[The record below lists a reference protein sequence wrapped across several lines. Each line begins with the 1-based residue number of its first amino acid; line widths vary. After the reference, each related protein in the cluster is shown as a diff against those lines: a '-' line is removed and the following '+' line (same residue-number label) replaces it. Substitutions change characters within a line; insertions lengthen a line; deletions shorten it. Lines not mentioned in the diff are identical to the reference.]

1 MFTLK
6 NLQLSKYRA
15 LEVLI
20 LSLLFASLL
29 TILPLSVL
37 ADRPNILWI
46 DIDDQSPWYNVYG
59 DKTVSTP
66 NLDALAAEGVAFRR
80 AYVANPICGP
90 SRSAMITGVYPI
102 RAGTHD
108 MRSGRVPQHQ
118 IYLPDE
124 ITTVPEI
131 MRKAG
136 YETYNA
142 HKDDYNFAY
151 DRRDLY
157 SLGNPLHPY
166 SPGSRDDEAGK
177 VDGKQLSKQKLIEM
191 GFTAEKAAEMLAHAS
206 SDKGKGK
213 GTVNYKGLRGSGSWR
228 DVKKGPFFGQMSIPG
243 GKGVATIDERLRSL
257 GLEPVDPTKIRVPAQ
272 YPDIPQVR
280 QHVAN
285 HYNSILRTD
294 HRVGELIEQFKDEG
308 LWGNTVF
315 ILYSDHGSDLPRSKG
330 YVYKEGL
337 HVPFIIAAPG
347 MDLIE
352 PGTRDDLVNLMDIAA
367 TTLGLAGVEV
377 PEFMDAKDVFAEDFH
392 REYIY
397 SSSDRWGNV
406 IDRTRSV
413 MGERFHYIRNFML
426 DRPLFNWGAY
436 EMTAHMRDP
445 DGKTT
450 SFMAMRLMADAGEL
464 EGAQMAPYGKRVAEE
479 LYDLKNDPDEVNNL
493 AADPGYREQLTRMR
507 KALLYW
513 IADTDD
519 KGQYPRSVA
528 AMKEITDRFPAGWLK
543 GPEFLK

>member
-1 MFTLK
+1 MFCLRLSH
-6 NLQLSKYRA
+6 NLELLIPSLFLA
-15 LEVLI
+15 L
-20 LSLLFASLL
+20 LLA
-29 TILPLSVL
+29 TLPLSAL
-37 ADRPNILWI
+37 SEQPNILWI

-59 DKTVSTP
+59 NNTVSTP
-66 NLDALAAEGVAFRR
+66 NLDALASEGVVFERVYA
-80 AYVANPICGP
+80 ANPICGP

-108 MRSGRVPQHQ
+108 MRSGRVPEYQ
-118 IYLPDE
+118 IHLPDE

-131 MRKAG
+131 MREAG

-142 HKDDYNFAY
+142 HKDDYNFTY

-157 SLGNPLHPY
+157 SFGNPPHPY
-166 SPGSRDDEAGK
+166 SPGSRDDDAGK
-177 VDGKQLSKQKLIEM
+177 VDASQVSKKQLMEN
-191 GFTAEKAAEMLAHAS
+191 GFTAVKAAEILAQV
-206 SDKGKGK
+206 DKGKSK
-213 GTVNYKGLRGSGSWR
+213 VNYKGLRGDGSWR
-228 DVKKGPFFGQMSIPG
+228 DVKQGPFFGQMSIPG
-243 GKGVATIDERLRSL
+243 GKSVSAIEKELRAID
-257 GLEPVDPTKIRVPAQ
+257 LEPVDPAGIRVPAQ

-280 QHVAN
+280 QHVAD

-294 HRVGELIEQFKDEG
+294 HRIGELIQQFKDEG

-337 HVPFIIAAPG
+337 HVPFIIAAPD
-347 MDLIE
+347 MDIIE
-352 PGTRDDLVNLMDIAA
+352 PATRKDLVNLMDIAA
-367 TTLGLAGVEV
+367 TTLGLAGIEI
-377 PEFMDAKDVFAEDFH
+377 PDFMDAKDVFAEDFH

-413 MGERFHYIRNFML
+413 ISERFHYIRNFKL
-426 DRPLFNWGAY
+426 DRPLFNWGSY
-436 EMTAHMRDP
+436 EMVSNMRDP

-450 SFMAMRLMADAGEL
+450 SFMAMRRMAEAGEL
-464 EGAQMAPYGKRVAEE
+464 KGAQMAPYSKRVAEE

-493 AADPGYREQLTRMR
+493 AADPAYKKQLTKMR

-519 KGQYPRSVA
+519 KGQYPRSAA
-528 AMKEITDRFPAGWLK
+528 AMQEITDRFPAEWLK
-543 GPEFLK
+543 SHEFFQ

>member
-1 MFTLK
+1 M
-6 NLQLSKYRA
+6 SP
-15 LEVLI
+15 
-20 LSLLFASLL
+20 SLLSMRTTLVMLL
-29 TILPLSVL
+29 LAILPLPAFSE
-37 ADRPNILWI
+37 RPNILWI

-66 NLDALAAEGVAFRR
+66 NLDALANEGVVFER
-80 AYVANPICGP
+80 AYAASPVCAP

-108 MRSGRVPQHQ
+108 MRAGRVPDYQ
-118 IYLPDE
+118 IHLPKE

-151 DRRDLY
+151 DRRNLY
-157 SLGNPLHPY
+157 SFGNPMHPY
-166 SPGSRDDEAGK
+166 SPGSRDDEARKSDSKKGGYK
-177 VDGKQLSKQKLIEM
+177 AVSKRQLMEM
-191 GFTAEKAAEMLAHAS
+191 GFTAEKADKMLAELNK
-206 SDKGKGK
+206 DKGTGK
-213 GTVNYKGLRGSGSWR
+213 VNYKGLRGNGSWR
-228 DVKKGPFFGQMSIPG
+228 DVKEGPFFGQLSIPG
-243 GKGVATIDERLRSL
+243 GKSVEKINEQLHSY
-257 GLEPVDPTKIRVPAQ
+257 GLQPVDPADVRVPAQ

-285 HYNSILRTD
+285 HYNSVQRTD
-294 HRVGELIEQFKDEG
+294 HKVGELVQQFKDEG

-337 HVPFIIAAPG
+337 HIPFIIAAPG
-347 MDLIE
+347 MDII
-352 PGTRDDLVNLMDIAA
+352 GSGGRSDLVNLMDIAA
-367 TTLGLAGVEV
+367 TTLGLAGIEI
-377 PEFMDAKDVFAEDFH
+377 PEFMDAKDIFAKDYH
-392 REYIY
+392 RDYIY

-406 IDRTRSV
+406 IDRARSV
-413 MGERFHYIRNFML
+413 TGEQFHYIRNFKL

-436 EMTAHMRDP
+436 EMVAKMRDP
-445 DGKTT
+445 DGTTT
-450 SFMAMRLMADAGEL
+450 SLMAMRRMADEGKL
-464 EGAQMAPYGKRVAEE
+464 QGAQMAPYSERVAEE

-493 AADPGYREQLTRMR
+493 AADPAYQKQLIKMR

-519 KGQYPRSVA
+519 KGQYPRSSG
-528 AMKEITDRFPAGWLK
+528 AMREITDRFPPDWLK
-543 GPEFLK
+543 SSEFRK

>member
-1 MFTLK
+1 MFCLRLSH
-6 NLQLSKYRA
+6 NLELLIPSLFLA
-15 LEVLI
+15 L
-20 LSLLFASLL
+20 LLA
-29 TILPLSVL
+29 TLPLSAL
-37 ADRPNILWI
+37 SEQPNILWI

-59 DKTVSTP
+59 NNTVSTP
-66 NLDALAAEGVAFRR
+66 NLDALASEGVVFERVYA
-80 AYVANPICGP
+80 ANPICGP

-108 MRSGRVPQHQ
+108 MRSGRVPEYQ
-118 IYLPDE
+118 IHLPDE

-131 MRKAG
+131 MREAG

-142 HKDDYNFAY
+142 HKDDYNFTY

-157 SLGNPLHPY
+157 SFGNPPHPY
-166 SPGSRDDEAGK
+166 SPGSRDDDAGK
-177 VDGKQLSKQKLIEM
+177 VDASQVSKKQLMEN
-191 GFTAEKAAEMLAHAS
+191 GFTAVKAAEILAQV
-206 SDKGKGK
+206 DKGKSK
-213 GTVNYKGLRGSGSWR
+213 VNYKGLRGGGSWR
-228 DVKKGPFFGQMSIPG
+228 DVKQGPFFGQMSIPG
-243 GKGVATIDERLRSL
+243 GKSVSAIEKELRAID
-257 GLEPVDPTKIRVPAQ
+257 LEPVDPAGIRVPAQ

-280 QHVAN
+280 QHVAD

-294 HRVGELIEQFKDEG
+294 HRIGELIQQFKDEG

-337 HVPFIIAAPG
+337 HVPFIIAAPD
-347 MDLIE
+347 MDIIE
-352 PGTRDDLVNLMDIAA
+352 PATRKDLVNLMDIAA
-367 TTLGLAGVEV
+367 TTLGLAGIEI
-377 PEFMDAKDVFAEDFH
+377 PDFMDAKDVFAEDFH

-413 MGERFHYIRNFML
+413 ISERFHYIRNFKL
-426 DRPLFNWGAY
+426 DRPLFNWGSY
-436 EMTAHMRDP
+436 EMVSNMRDP

-450 SFMAMRLMADAGEL
+450 SFMAMRRMAEAGEL
-464 EGAQMAPYGKRVAEE
+464 KGAQMAPYSKRVAEE

-493 AADPGYREQLTRMR
+493 AADPAYKKQLTKMR

-519 KGQYPRSVA
+519 KGQYPRSAA
-528 AMKEITDRFPAGWLK
+528 AMQEITDRFPAEWLK
-543 GPEFLK
+543 SHEFFQ

>member
-1 MFTLK
+1 M
-6 NLQLSKYRA
+6 R
-15 LEVLI
+15 
-20 LSLLFASLL
+20 SLLLALL
-29 TILPLSVL
+29 LATLPLS
-37 ADRPNILWI
+37 AFSDRPNILWI

-66 NLDALAAEGVAFRR
+66 NLDALASEGVVFENV
-80 AYVANPICGP
+80 YVANPICGP

-108 MRSGRVPQHQ
+108 MRSGRVPEYQ
-118 IYLPDE
+118 IHLPDE
-124 ITTVPEI
+124 VTTVPEI

-157 SLGNPLHPY
+157 SFGNPPHPY

-177 VDGKQLSKQKLIEM
+177 GGGKKGGGKEVSKKQLMEM
-191 GFTAEKAAEMLAHAS
+191 GFTAEKAAEMLAQLGKDKS
-206 SDKGKGK
+206 KGKD
-213 GTVNYKGLRGSGSWR
+213 TVNYKGLRGTGSWR

-243 GKGVATIDERLRSL
+243 GKSVDTINEQLRSF
-257 GLEPVDPTKIRVPAQ
+257 GLEPVDPVNVRVPAQ

-280 QHVAN
+280 QHVAD
-285 HYNSILRTD
+285 HYNSIQRTD
-294 HRVGELIEQFKDEG
+294 HKVGELIKQLKDEG

-347 MDLIE
+347 MDIIE
-352 PGTRDDLVNLMDIAA
+352 PGRRSDLVNLMDIAA
-367 TTLGLAGVEV
+367 TTLGLAGIEV

-392 REYIY
+392 REYIF

-413 MGERFHYIRNFML
+413 MGERFHYIRNFLL
-426 DRPLFNWGAY
+426 DRPLFNWGSY
-436 EMTAHMRDP
+436 ELVSQMQDP

-450 SFMAMRLMADAGEL
+450 SFMAMRRMADAGEL
-464 EGAQMAPYGKRVAEE
+464 KGAQMAPYGKRVAEE

-493 AADPGYREQLTRMR
+493 AADPAYKEQLTRMR

-519 KGQYPRSVA
+519 KGQYPRSA
-528 AMKEITDRFPAGWLK
+528 GAMQEITDRFPPEWLK
-543 GPEFLK
+543 SPEFLE

>member
-1 MFTLK
+1 M
-6 NLQLSKYRA
+6 LSS
-15 LEVLI
+15 
-20 LSLLFASLL
+20 SLLSVRIPLL
-29 TILPLSVL
+29 VLLLAALPLS
-37 ADRPNILWI
+37 AFSERPNILWI

-66 NLDALAAEGVAFRR
+66 NLDALANEGVVFESV
-80 AYVANPICGP
+80 YVANPICGP

-102 RAGTHD
+102 RVGTHD
-108 MRSGRVPQHQ
+108 MRAGRVPEYQ
-118 IYLPDE
+118 IHLPEE

-131 MRKAG
+131 IRKSG

-157 SLGNPLHPY
+157 SFGNPPHPY
-166 SPGSRDDEAGK
+166 SPGSRDEEAGK
-177 VDGKQLSKQKLIEM
+177 SDGKKGGGKEVSKKQLLEM
-191 GFTAEKAAEMLAHAS
+191 GFTAEKAADMLAKLDK
-206 SDKGKGK
+206 DKGKS
-213 GTVNYKGLRGSGSWR
+213 TVNYKGLRGTGSWR
-228 DVKKGPFFGQMSIPG
+228 DVKEGPFFGQMSIPG
-243 GKGVATIDERLRSL
+243 GKSVDTINEQLRSF
-257 GLEPVDPTKIRVPAQ
+257 GLEPVDPADVRVPAQ

-280 QHVAN
+280 QHVAD
-285 HYNSILRTD
+285 HYNSVQRTD
-294 HRVGELIEQFKDEG
+294 HNIGKLVQQFKDEG

-347 MDLIE
+347 MDIIE
-352 PGTRDDLVNLMDIAA
+352 PGRRSDLVNLMDIAA
-367 TTLGLAGVEV
+367 TTLGLAGIAT
-377 PEFMDAKDVFAEDFH
+377 PEFMDAKDIFAKDYH

-413 MGERFHYIRNFML
+413 MGERFHYIRNFKL
-426 DRPLFNWGAY
+426 DRPLFNWGSY
-436 EMTAHMRDP
+436 EMVSKMRDP
-445 DGKTT
+445 EGTTT
-450 SFMAMRLMADAGEL
+450 SFMAMRRMAEAGEL
-464 EGAQMAPYGKRVAEE
+464 KGPQMSPYGERVAEE
-479 LYDLKNDPDEVNNL
+479 LYDLKDDPDEVNNL
-493 AADPGYREQLTRMR
+493 AADPAYNKQLTKMR

-519 KGQYPRSVA
+519 KGQYPRSTG
-528 AMKEITDRFPAGWLK
+528 AMQEITDRFPSDWFNSF
-543 GPEFLK
+543 EFRK

>member
-1 MFTLK
+1 MFCLRLSH
-6 NLQLSKYRA
+6 NLELLIPSLFLA
-15 LEVLI
+15 L
-20 LSLLFASLL
+20 LLA
-29 TILPLSVL
+29 TLPLSAL
-37 ADRPNILWI
+37 SEQPNILWI

-59 DKTVSTP
+59 NNTVSTP
-66 NLDALAAEGVAFRR
+66 NLDALASEGVVFERVYA
-80 AYVANPICGP
+80 ANPICGP

-108 MRSGRVPQHQ
+108 MRSGRVPEYQ
-118 IYLPDE
+118 IHLPDE

-131 MRKAG
+131 MREAG

-142 HKDDYNFAY
+142 HKDDYNFTY

-157 SLGNPLHPY
+157 SFGNPPHPY
-166 SPGSRDDEAGK
+166 SPGSRDDDAGK
-177 VDGKQLSKQKLIEM
+177 VDASQVSKKQLMEN
-191 GFTAEKAAEMLAHAS
+191 GFTAVKAAEILAQV
-206 SDKGKGK
+206 DKGKSK
-213 GTVNYKGLRGSGSWR
+213 VNYKGLRGGGSWR
-228 DVKKGPFFGQMSIPG
+228 DVKQGPFFGQMSIPG
-243 GKGVATIDERLRSL
+243 GKSVSAIEKELRAID
-257 GLEPVDPTKIRVPAQ
+257 LEPVDPAGIRVPAQ

-280 QHVAN
+280 QHVAD

-294 HRVGELIEQFKDEG
+294 HRIGELIQQFKDEG

-337 HVPFIIAAPG
+337 HVPFIIAAPD
-347 MDLIE
+347 MDIIE
-352 PGTRDDLVNLMDIAA
+352 PATRKDLVNLMDIAA
-367 TTLGLAGVEV
+367 TTLGLAGIEI
-377 PEFMDAKDVFAEDFH
+377 PDFMDAKDVFAEDFH

-413 MGERFHYIRNFML
+413 ISERFHYIRNFKL
-426 DRPLFNWGAY
+426 DRPLFNWGSY
-436 EMTAHMRDP
+436 EMVSNMRDP

-450 SFMAMRLMADAGEL
+450 SFMAMRRMAEAGEL
-464 EGAQMAPYGKRVAEE
+464 KGAQMAPYSKRVAEE

-493 AADPGYREQLTRMR
+493 AADPAYKKQLTKMR

-519 KGQYPRSVA
+519 KGQYPRSAA
-528 AMKEITDRFPAGWLK
+528 AMQEITDRFPAEWLK
-543 GPEFLK
+543 SHEFLQ

>member
-1 MFTLK
+1 M
-6 NLQLSKYRA
+6 SP
-15 LEVLI
+15 
-20 LSLLFASLL
+20 SLLSMRTTLVMLL
-29 TILPLSVL
+29 LAILPLPAFSE
-37 ADRPNILWI
+37 RPNILWI

-66 NLDALAAEGVAFRR
+66 NLDALANEGVVFER
-80 AYVANPICGP
+80 AYAASPVCAP

-108 MRSGRVPQHQ
+108 MRAGRVPDYQ
-118 IYLPDE
+118 IHLPKE

-151 DRRDLY
+151 DRRNLY
-157 SLGNPLHPY
+157 SFGNPMHPY
-166 SPGSRDDEAGK
+166 SPGSRDDEARKSDSKKGGYK
-177 VDGKQLSKQKLIEM
+177 AVSKKQLMEM
-191 GFTAEKAAEMLAHAS
+191 GFTAEKADKMLAELNK
-206 SDKGKGK
+206 DKGTGK
-213 GTVNYKGLRGSGSWR
+213 VNYKGLRGNGSWR
-228 DVKKGPFFGQMSIPG
+228 DVKEGPFFGQLSSPG
-243 GKGVATIDERLRSL
+243 GKSVEKIHEQLRSY
-257 GLEPVDPTKIRVPAQ
+257 GLQPVDPADVRVPAQ

-285 HYNSILRTD
+285 HYNSVQRTD
-294 HRVGELIEQFKDEG
+294 HKVGELVQQFKDEG

-337 HVPFIIAAPG
+337 HIPFIIAAPG
-347 MDLIE
+347 MDII
-352 PGTRDDLVNLMDIAA
+352 GSGGRSDLVNLMDIAA
-367 TTLGLAGVEV
+367 TTLGLAGIEI
-377 PEFMDAKDVFAEDFH
+377 PEFMDAKDIFAKDYH
-392 REYIY
+392 RDYIY

-406 IDRTRSV
+406 IDRARSV
-413 MGERFHYIRNFML
+413 TGEQFHYIRNFKL

-436 EMTAHMRDP
+436 EMVAKMRDP
-445 DGKTT
+445 DGTTT
-450 SFMAMRLMADAGEL
+450 SLMAMRRMADEGKL
-464 EGAQMAPYGKRVAEE
+464 QGAQMAPYSERVAEE

-493 AADPGYREQLTRMR
+493 AADPAYQKQLIKMR

-519 KGQYPRSVA
+519 KGQYPRSSG
-528 AMKEITDRFPAGWLK
+528 AMREITDRFPPDWLK
-543 GPEFLK
+543 SSEFRK

>member
-1 MFTLK
+1 M
-6 NLQLSKYRA
+6 SP
-15 LEVLI
+15 
-20 LSLLFASLL
+20 SLLSMRTTLVMLL
-29 TILPLSVL
+29 LAILPLPAFSE
-37 ADRPNILWI
+37 RPNILWI

-66 NLDALAAEGVAFRR
+66 NLDALANEGVVFER
-80 AYVANPICGP
+80 AYAASPVCAP

-102 RAGTHD
+102 RVGTHD
-108 MRSGRVPQHQ
+108 MRAGRVPDYQ
-118 IYLPDE
+118 IHLPKE

-151 DRRDLY
+151 DRRNLY
-157 SLGNPLHPY
+157 SFGNPMHPY
-166 SPGSRDDEAGK
+166 SPGSRDDEARKSDSKKGGYK
-177 VDGKQLSKQKLIEM
+177 AVSKKQLMEM
-191 GFTAEKAAEMLAHAS
+191 GFTAEKADKMLAELNK
-206 SDKGKGK
+206 DKGTGK
-213 GTVNYKGLRGSGSWR
+213 VNYKGLRGNGSWR
-228 DVKKGPFFGQMSIPG
+228 DVKEGPFFGQLSIPG
-243 GKGVATIDERLRSL
+243 GKSVEKINEQLRSY
-257 GLEPVDPTKIRVPAQ
+257 GLQPVDPADVRVPAQ

-285 HYNSILRTD
+285 HYNSVQRTD
-294 HRVGELIEQFKDEG
+294 HKVGELVQQFKDEG

-337 HVPFIIAAPG
+337 HIPFIIAAPG
-347 MDLIE
+347 MDII
-352 PGTRDDLVNLMDIAA
+352 GSGGRSDLVNLMDIAA
-367 TTLGLAGVEV
+367 TTLGLAGIEI
-377 PEFMDAKDVFAEDFH
+377 PEFMDAKDIFAKDYH
-392 REYIY
+392 RDYIY

-406 IDRTRSV
+406 IDRARSV
-413 MGERFHYIRNFML
+413 TGEQFHYIRNFKL

-436 EMTAHMRDP
+436 EMVAKMRDP
-445 DGKTT
+445 DGTTT
-450 SFMAMRLMADAGEL
+450 SLMAMRRMADEGKL
-464 EGAQMAPYGKRVAEE
+464 QGAQMAPYSERVAEE

-493 AADPGYREQLTRMR
+493 AADPAYQKQLIKMR

-519 KGQYPRSVA
+519 KGQYPRSSG
-528 AMKEITDRFPAGWLK
+528 AMREITDRFPPDWLK
-543 GPEFLK
+543 SSEFRK

>member
-20 LSLLFASLL
+20 LSQLFASLL

-157 SLGNPLHPY
+157 SFGNPLHPY

-352 PGTRDDLVNLMDIAA
+352 PGTRDDLVNLMDIAE

-493 AADPGYREQLTRMR
+493 AADPEYREQLTRMR

>member
-1 MFTLK
+1 M
-6 NLQLSKYRA
+6 SP
-15 LEVLI
+15 
-20 LSLLFASLL
+20 SLLSMRTTLVMLL
-29 TILPLSVL
+29 LAILPLPAFSE
-37 ADRPNILWI
+37 RPNILWI

-66 NLDALAAEGVAFRR
+66 NLDALANEGVVFER
-80 AYVANPICGP
+80 AYAASPVCAP

-108 MRSGRVPQHQ
+108 MRAGRVPDYQ
-118 IYLPDE
+118 IHLPKE

-151 DRRDLY
+151 DRRNLY
-157 SLGNPLHPY
+157 SFGNPMHPY
-166 SPGSRDDEAGK
+166 SPGSRDDEARKSDSKKGGYK
-177 VDGKQLSKQKLIEM
+177 AVSKKQLMEM
-191 GFTAEKAAEMLAHAS
+191 GFTAEKADKMLAELNK
-206 SDKGKGK
+206 DKGTGK
-213 GTVNYKGLRGSGSWR
+213 VNYKGLRGNGSWR
-228 DVKKGPFFGQMSIPG
+228 DVKEGPFFGQLSIPG
-243 GKGVATIDERLRSL
+243 GKSVEKINEQLRSY
-257 GLEPVDPTKIRVPAQ
+257 GLQPVDPADVRVPAQ

-285 HYNSILRTD
+285 HYNSVQRTD
-294 HRVGELIEQFKDEG
+294 HKVGELVQQFKDEG

-337 HVPFIIAAPG
+337 HIPFIIAAPG
-347 MDLIE
+347 MDII
-352 PGTRDDLVNLMDIAA
+352 GSGGRSDLVNLMDIAA
-367 TTLGLAGVEV
+367 TTLGLAGIEI
-377 PEFMDAKDVFAEDFH
+377 PEFMDAKDIFAKDYH
-392 REYIY
+392 RDYIY

-406 IDRTRSV
+406 IDRARSV
-413 MGERFHYIRNFML
+413 TGEQFHYIRNFKL

-436 EMTAHMRDP
+436 EMVAKMRDP
-445 DGKTT
+445 DGTTT
-450 SFMAMRLMADAGEL
+450 SLMAMRRMADEGKL
-464 EGAQMAPYGKRVAEE
+464 QGAQMAPYSERVAEE

-493 AADPGYREQLTRMR
+493 AADPAYQKQLIKMR

-519 KGQYPRSVA
+519 KGQYPRSSG
-528 AMKEITDRFPAGWLK
+528 AMREITDRFPPDWLK
-543 GPEFLK
+543 SSEFRK

>member
-1 MFTLK
+1 MFCLRLSH
-6 NLQLSKYRA
+6 NLELLIPSLFLA
-15 LEVLI
+15 L
-20 LSLLFASLL
+20 LLA
-29 TILPLSVL
+29 TLPLSAL
-37 ADRPNILWI
+37 SEQPNILWI

-59 DKTVSTP
+59 NNTVSTP
-66 NLDALAAEGVAFRR
+66 NLDVLASEGVVFERVYA
-80 AYVANPICGP
+80 ANPICGP

-108 MRSGRVPQHQ
+108 MRSGRVPEYQ
-118 IYLPDE
+118 IHLPDE

-131 MRKAG
+131 MREAG

-142 HKDDYNFAY
+142 HKDDYNFTY

-157 SLGNPLHPY
+157 SFGNPPHPY
-166 SPGSRDDEAGK
+166 SPGSRDDDAGK
-177 VDGKQLSKQKLIEM
+177 VDASQVSKKQLMEN
-191 GFTAEKAAEMLAHAS
+191 GFTAVKAAEILAQV
-206 SDKGKGK
+206 DKGKSK
-213 GTVNYKGLRGSGSWR
+213 VNYKGLRGGGSWR
-228 DVKKGPFFGQMSIPG
+228 DVKQGPFFGQMSIPG
-243 GKGVATIDERLRSL
+243 GKSVSAIEKELRAID
-257 GLEPVDPTKIRVPAQ
+257 LEPVDPAGIRVPAQ

-280 QHVAN
+280 QHVAD

-294 HRVGELIEQFKDEG
+294 HRIGELIQQFKDEG

-337 HVPFIIAAPG
+337 HVPFIIAAPD
-347 MDLIE
+347 MDIIE
-352 PGTRDDLVNLMDIAA
+352 PATRKDLVNLMDIAA
-367 TTLGLAGVEV
+367 TTLGLAGIEI
-377 PEFMDAKDVFAEDFH
+377 PDFMDAKDVFAEDFH

-413 MGERFHYIRNFML
+413 ISERFHYIRNFKL
-426 DRPLFNWGAY
+426 DRPLFNWGSY
-436 EMTAHMRDP
+436 EMVSNMRDP

-450 SFMAMRLMADAGEL
+450 SFMAMRRMAEAGEL
-464 EGAQMAPYGKRVAEE
+464 KGAQMAPYSKRVAEE

-493 AADPGYREQLTRMR
+493 AADPAYKKQLTKMR

-519 KGQYPRSVA
+519 KGQYPRSAA
-528 AMKEITDRFPAGWLK
+528 AMQEITDRFPAEWLK
-543 GPEFLK
+543 SHEFFQ

>member
-1 MFTLK
+1 M
-6 NLQLSKYRA
+6 SP
-15 LEVLI
+15 
-20 LSLLFASLL
+20 SLLSMRTTLVMLL
-29 TILPLSVL
+29 LAILPLPAFSE
-37 ADRPNILWI
+37 RPNILWI

-66 NLDALAAEGVAFRR
+66 NLDALANEGVVFER
-80 AYVANPICGP
+80 AYAASPVCAP

-108 MRSGRVPQHQ
+108 MRAGRVPDYQ
-118 IYLPDE
+118 IHLPKE

-151 DRRDLY
+151 DRRNLY
-157 SLGNPLHPY
+157 SFGNPMHPY
-166 SPGSRDDEAGK
+166 SPGSRDDEARKSDSKKGGYK
-177 VDGKQLSKQKLIEM
+177 AVSKKQLMEM
-191 GFTAEKAAEMLAHAS
+191 GFTAEKADKMLAELNK
-206 SDKGKGK
+206 DKGTGK
-213 GTVNYKGLRGSGSWR
+213 VNYKGLRGNGSWR
-228 DVKKGPFFGQMSIPG
+228 DVKEGPFFGQLSIPG
-243 GKGVATIDERLRSL
+243 GKSVEKINEQLRSY
-257 GLEPVDPTKIRVPAQ
+257 GLQPVDPADVRVPAQ

-280 QHVAN
+280 QHVAD
-285 HYNSILRTD
+285 HYNSVQRTD
-294 HRVGELIEQFKDEG
+294 HKVGELVQQFKDEG

-337 HVPFIIAAPG
+337 HIPFIIAAPG
-347 MDLIE
+347 MDII
-352 PGTRDDLVNLMDIAA
+352 GSGGRSDLVNLMDIAA
-367 TTLGLAGVEV
+367 TTLGLAGIEI
-377 PEFMDAKDVFAEDFH
+377 PEFMDAKDIFAKDYH
-392 REYIY
+392 RDYIY

-406 IDRTRSV
+406 IDRARSV
-413 MGERFHYIRNFML
+413 TGEQFHYIRNFKL

-436 EMTAHMRDP
+436 EMVAKMRDP
-445 DGKTT
+445 DGTTT
-450 SFMAMRLMADAGEL
+450 SLMAMRRMADEGKL
-464 EGAQMAPYGKRVAEE
+464 QGAQMAPYSERVAEE

-493 AADPGYREQLTRMR
+493 AADPAYQKQLIKMR

-519 KGQYPRSVA
+519 KGQYPRSSG
-528 AMKEITDRFPAGWLK
+528 AMREITDRFPPDWLK
-543 GPEFLK
+543 SSEFRK

>member
-1 MFTLK
+1 MPT
-6 NLQLSKYRA
+6 SSVIPMR
-15 LEVLI
+15 
-20 LSLLFASLL
+20 SLLLALL
-29 TILPLSVL
+29 LATLPLS
-37 ADRPNILWI
+37 AFSDRPNILWI

-66 NLDALAAEGVAFRR
+66 NLDALASEGVVFENV
-80 AYVANPICGP
+80 YVANPICGP

-108 MRSGRVPQHQ
+108 MRSGRVPEYQ
-118 IYLPDE
+118 IHLPDE
-124 ITTVPEI
+124 VTTVPEI

-142 HKDDYNFAY
+142 HKDDYNFTY

-157 SLGNPLHPY
+157 SFGNPPHPY

-177 VDGKQLSKQKLIEM
+177 GGGKKGGGKEVSKKQLMEM
-191 GFTAEKAAEMLAHAS
+191 GFTAEKAAEMLAQLDMGKS
-206 SDKGKGK
+206 KGKD
-213 GTVNYKGLRGSGSWR
+213 TVNYKGLRGTGSWR

-243 GKGVATIDERLRSL
+243 GKSVDTINEQLRSF
-257 GLEPVDPTKIRVPAQ
+257 GLEPVDPVNVRVPAQ

-280 QHVAN
+280 QHVAD
-285 HYNSILRTD
+285 HYNSIQRTD
-294 HRVGELIEQFKDEG
+294 HKVGELIQQFKDEG

-347 MDLIE
+347 MDIIE
-352 PGTRDDLVNLMDIAA
+352 PGRRSDLVNLMDIAA
-367 TTLGLAGVEV
+367 TTLGLAGIEV

-392 REYIY
+392 REYVF

-413 MGERFHYIRNFML
+413 MGERFHYIRNFLL
-426 DRPLFNWGAY
+426 DRPLFNWGSY
-436 EMTAHMRDP
+436 EMVSQMQDP

-450 SFMAMRLMADAGEL
+450 SFMAMRRMADAGEL
-464 EGAQMAPYGKRVAEE
+464 KGAQMAPYGKRVAEE

-493 AADPGYREQLTRMR
+493 AADPAYKEQLTRMR

-519 KGQYPRSVA
+519 KGQYPRSA
-528 AMKEITDRFPAGWLK
+528 GAMQEITDRFPPEWLK
-543 GPEFLK
+543 SPEFLE

>member
-1 MFTLK
+1 MLSSSLLSMRTTL
-6 NLQLSKYRA
+6 
-15 LEVLI
+15 VMLI
-20 LSLLFASLL
+20 LA
-29 TILPLSVL
+29 ILPLPAFSE
-37 ADRPNILWI
+37 RPNILWI

-66 NLDALAAEGVAFRR
+66 NLDALANEGVVFERVYA
-80 AYVANPICGP
+80 ASPICAP

-108 MRSGRVPQHQ
+108 MRAGRVPDYQ
-118 IYLPDE
+118 IHLPEE
-124 ITTVPEI
+124 ITTVPEM

-151 DRRDLY
+151 DRRNLY
-157 SLGNPLHPY
+157 SFGNPMHPY
-166 SPGSRDDEAGK
+166 SPGSRDDEARKSDSKKGSDK
-177 VDGKQLSKQKLIEM
+177 AVSKKQLMEM
-191 GFTAEKAAEMLAHAS
+191 GFTAEKADKMLAELNK
-206 SDKGKGK
+206 DKGTGK
-213 GTVNYKGLRGSGSWR
+213 VNYKGLRGTGSWR
-228 DVKKGPFFGQMSIPG
+228 NVKEGPFFGQLSIPG
-243 GKGVATIDERLRSL
+243 GKSVEKINKQLRSY
-257 GLEPVDPTKIRVPAQ
+257 GLEPLDPADVRVPAQ

-280 QHVAN
+280 QHVAD
-285 HYNSILRTD
+285 HYNSVQRTD
-294 HRVGELIEQFKDEG
+294 HKVGELVQQFKDEG

-337 HVPFIIAAPG
+337 HIPFIIAAPG
-347 MDLIE
+347 MDIIE
-352 PGTRDDLVNLMDIAA
+352 SGRRSDLVNLMDIAA
-367 TTLGLAGVEV
+367 TTLGLAGIEV
-377 PEFMDAKDVFAEDFH
+377 PEFMDAKDIFVKDYH

-406 IDRTRSV
+406 IDRARAV
-413 MGERFHYIRNFML
+413 MGEQFHYIRNFKL

-436 EMTAHMRDP
+436 EMVAKMRDP
-445 DGKTT
+445 DGTTT
-450 SFMAMRLMADAGEL
+450 SLMAMRRMADEGKL
-464 EGAQMAPYGKRVAEE
+464 QGAQMAPYSERVAEE

-493 AADPGYREQLTRMR
+493 AADPAYQKQLIKMR

-519 KGQYPRSVA
+519 KGQYPRSSG
-528 AMKEITDRFPAGWLK
+528 AMREITDRFPPDWLK
-543 GPEFLK
+543 SSEFRK

>member
-1 MFTLK
+1 M
-6 NLQLSKYRA
+6 SP
-15 LEVLI
+15 
-20 LSLLFASLL
+20 SLLSMRTTLVMLL
-29 TILPLSVL
+29 LAILPLPAFSE
-37 ADRPNILWI
+37 RPNILWI

-66 NLDALAAEGVAFRR
+66 NLDALANEGVVFER
-80 AYVANPICGP
+80 AYAASPVCAP

-108 MRSGRVPQHQ
+108 MRAGRVPDYQ
-118 IYLPDE
+118 IHLPKE

-151 DRRDLY
+151 DRRNLY
-157 SLGNPLHPY
+157 SFGNPMHPY
-166 SPGSRDDEAGK
+166 SPGSRDDEARKSDSKKGGYK
-177 VDGKQLSKQKLIEM
+177 AVSKKQLMEM
-191 GFTAEKAAEMLAHAS
+191 GFTAEKADKMLAELNK
-206 SDKGKGK
+206 DKGTGK
-213 GTVNYKGLRGSGSWR
+213 VNYKGLRGNGSWR
-228 DVKKGPFFGQMSIPG
+228 DVKEGPFFGQLSIPG
-243 GKGVATIDERLRSL
+243 GKSVEKINEQLRSY
-257 GLEPVDPTKIRVPAQ
+257 GLQPVDPADVRVPAQ

-280 QHVAN
+280 QHVAD
-285 HYNSILRTD
+285 HYNSVQRTD
-294 HRVGELIEQFKDEG
+294 HKVGELVQQFKDEG

-337 HVPFIIAAPG
+337 HIPFIIAAPG
-347 MDLIE
+347 MDII
-352 PGTRDDLVNLMDIAA
+352 GSGGRSDLVNLMDIAA
-367 TTLGLAGVEV
+367 TTLGLAGIEI
-377 PEFMDAKDVFAEDFH
+377 PEFMDAKDIFAKDYH
-392 REYIY
+392 RDYIY

-406 IDRTRSV
+406 IDRARSV
-413 MGERFHYIRNFML
+413 TGEQFHYIRNFKL

-436 EMTAHMRDP
+436 EMVAKMRDP
-445 DGKTT
+445 DGTTT
-450 SFMAMRLMADAGEL
+450 SLMAMRRMADEGKL
-464 EGAQMAPYGKRVAEE
+464 QGAQMAPYSERVEEE

-493 AADPGYREQLTRMR
+493 AADPAYQKQLIKMR

-519 KGQYPRSVA
+519 KGQYPRSSG
-528 AMKEITDRFPAGWLK
+528 AMREITDRFPPDWLK
-543 GPEFLK
+543 SSEFRK

>member
-1 MFTLK
+1 M
-6 NLQLSKYRA
+6 SP
-15 LEVLI
+15 
-20 LSLLFASLL
+20 SLLSMRTTLVMLL
-29 TILPLSVL
+29 LAILPLPAFSEL
-37 ADRPNILWI
+37 PNILWI

-66 NLDALAAEGVAFRR
+66 NLDALANEGVVFER
-80 AYVANPICGP
+80 AYAASPVCAP

-108 MRSGRVPQHQ
+108 MRAGRVPDYQ
-118 IYLPDE
+118 IHLPKE

-151 DRRDLY
+151 DRRNLY
-157 SLGNPLHPY
+157 SFGNPMHPY
-166 SPGSRDDEAGK
+166 SPGSRDDEARKSDSKKGGYK
-177 VDGKQLSKQKLIEM
+177 AVSKKQLIEM
-191 GFTAEKAAEMLAHAS
+191 GFTAEKADKMLAELNK
-206 SDKGKGK
+206 DKGTGK
-213 GTVNYKGLRGSGSWR
+213 VNYKGLRGNGSWR
-228 DVKKGPFFGQMSIPG
+228 DVKEGPFFGQLSIPG
-243 GKGVATIDERLRSL
+243 GKSVEKINEQLRSY
-257 GLEPVDPTKIRVPAQ
+257 GLQPVDPADVRVPAQ

-285 HYNSILRTD
+285 HYNSVQRTD
-294 HRVGELIEQFKDEG
+294 HKVGELVQQFKDEG

-337 HVPFIIAAPG
+337 HIPFIIAAPG
-347 MDLIE
+347 MDII
-352 PGTRDDLVNLMDIAA
+352 GSGGRSDLVNLMDIAA
-367 TTLGLAGVEV
+367 TTLGLAGIEI
-377 PEFMDAKDVFAEDFH
+377 PEFMDAKDIFAKDYH
-392 REYIY
+392 RDYIY

-406 IDRTRSV
+406 IDRARSV
-413 MGERFHYIRNFML
+413 TGEQFHYIRNFKL

-436 EMTAHMRDP
+436 EMVAKMRDP
-445 DGKTT
+445 DGTTT
-450 SFMAMRLMADAGEL
+450 SLMAMRRMADEGKL
-464 EGAQMAPYGKRVAEE
+464 QGAQMAPYSERVAEE

-493 AADPGYREQLTRMR
+493 AADPAYQKQLIKMR

-519 KGQYPRSVA
+519 KGQYPRSSG
-528 AMKEITDRFPAGWLK
+528 AMREITDRFPPDWLK
-543 GPEFLK
+543 SSEFRK

>member
-20 LSLLFASLL
+20 LSQLFASLL

-157 SLGNPLHPY
+157 SFGNPLHPY

-493 AADPGYREQLTRMR
+493 AADPEYREQLTRMR

>member
-20 LSLLFASLL
+20 LSQLFASLL

-142 HKDDYNFAY
+142 HKDDYNFTY

-157 SLGNPLHPY
+157 SFGNPLHPY

-493 AADPGYREQLTRMR
+493 AADPEYREQLTRMR

>member
-1 MFTLK
+1 M
-6 NLQLSKYRA
+6 SP
-15 LEVLI
+15 
-20 LSLLFASLL
+20 SLLSMRTTLVMLL
-29 TILPLSVL
+29 LAILPLPAFSE
-37 ADRPNILWI
+37 RPNILWI

-66 NLDALAAEGVAFRR
+66 NLDALANEGVVFER
-80 AYVANPICGP
+80 AYAASPVCAP

-108 MRSGRVPQHQ
+108 MRAGRVPDYQ
-118 IYLPDE
+118 IHLPKE

-151 DRRDLY
+151 DRRNLY
-157 SLGNPLHPY
+157 SFGNPMHPY
-166 SPGSRDDEAGK
+166 SPGSRDDEARKSDSKKGGYK
-177 VDGKQLSKQKLIEM
+177 AVSKKQLMEM
-191 GFTAEKAAEMLAHAS
+191 GFTAEKADKMLAELNK
-206 SDKGKGK
+206 DKGTGK
-213 GTVNYKGLRGSGSWR
+213 VNYKGLRGNGSWR
-228 DVKKGPFFGQMSIPG
+228 DVKEGPFFGQLSIPG
-243 GKGVATIDERLRSL
+243 GKSVEKINEQLRSY
-257 GLEPVDPTKIRVPAQ
+257 GLQPVDPADVRVPAQ

-280 QHVAN
+280 QHVAD
-285 HYNSILRTD
+285 HYNSVQRTD
-294 HRVGELIEQFKDEG
+294 QKVGELVQQFKDEG

-337 HVPFIIAAPG
+337 HIPFIIAAPG
-347 MDLIE
+347 MDII
-352 PGTRDDLVNLMDIAA
+352 GSGGRSDLVNLMDIAA
-367 TTLGLAGVEV
+367 TTLGLAGIEI
-377 PEFMDAKDVFAEDFH
+377 PEFMDAKDIFAKDYH
-392 REYIY
+392 RDYIY

-406 IDRTRSV
+406 IDRARSV
-413 MGERFHYIRNFML
+413 TGEQFHYIRNFKL

-436 EMTAHMRDP
+436 EMVAKMRDP
-445 DGKTT
+445 DGTTT
-450 SFMAMRLMADAGEL
+450 SLMAMRRMADEGKL
-464 EGAQMAPYGKRVAEE
+464 QGAQMAPYSERVAEE

-493 AADPGYREQLTRMR
+493 AADPAYQKQLIKMR

-519 KGQYPRSVA
+519 KGQYPRSSG
-528 AMKEITDRFPAGWLK
+528 AMREITDRFPPDWLK
-543 GPEFLK
+543 SSEFRK

>member
-1 MFTLK
+1 M
-6 NLQLSKYRA
+6 SP
-15 LEVLI
+15 
-20 LSLLFASLL
+20 SLLSMRTTLVMLL
-29 TILPLSVL
+29 LAILPLPAFSE
-37 ADRPNILWI
+37 RPNILWI

-66 NLDALAAEGVAFRR
+66 NLDALANEGVVFER
-80 AYVANPICGP
+80 AYAASPVCAP

-108 MRSGRVPQHQ
+108 MRAGRVPDYQ
-118 IYLPDE
+118 IHLPKE

-151 DRRDLY
+151 DRRNLY
-157 SLGNPLHPY
+157 SFGNPMHPY
-166 SPGSRDDEAGK
+166 SPGSRDDEARKSDSKKGGYK
-177 VDGKQLSKQKLIEM
+177 AVSKKQLMEM
-191 GFTAEKAAEMLAHAS
+191 GFTAEKADKMLAELNK
-206 SDKGKGK
+206 DKGTGK
-213 GTVNYKGLRGSGSWR
+213 VNYKGLRGNGSWR
-228 DVKKGPFFGQMSIPG
+228 DVKEGPFFGQLSIPG
-243 GKGVATIDERLRSL
+243 GKSVEKINEQLRSY
-257 GLEPVDPTKIRVPAQ
+257 GLQPVDPADVRVPAQ

-280 QHVAN
+280 QHVAD
-285 HYNSILRTD
+285 HYNSVQRTD
-294 HRVGELIEQFKDEG
+294 HKVGELVQQFKDEG

-337 HVPFIIAAPG
+337 HIPFIIAAPG
-347 MDLIE
+347 MDII
-352 PGTRDDLVNLMDIAA
+352 GSGGRSDLVNLMDIAA
-367 TTLGLAGVEV
+367 TTLGLAGIEI
-377 PEFMDAKDVFAEDFH
+377 PEFMDAKDIFAKDYH
-392 REYIY
+392 RDYIY

-406 IDRTRSV
+406 IDRARSV
-413 MGERFHYIRNFML
+413 TGEQFHYIRNFKL

-436 EMTAHMRDP
+436 EMVAKMRDP
-445 DGKTT
+445 DGTTT
-450 SFMAMRLMADAGEL
+450 SLMAMRRMADEGKL
-464 EGAQMAPYGKRVAEE
+464 QGAQMAPYSERVAEE

-493 AADPGYREQLTRMR
+493 AADPAYQKQLIKMR

-519 KGQYPRSVA
+519 KGQYTRSSG
-528 AMKEITDRFPAGWLK
+528 AMREITDRFPPDWLK
-543 GPEFLK
+543 SSEFRK

>member
-157 SLGNPLHPY
+157 SFGNPLHPY

-191 GFTAEKAAEMLAHAS
+191 GFTAEKAAEMLVHAS

>member
-1 MFTLK
+1 M
-6 NLQLSKYRA
+6 SP
-15 LEVLI
+15 
-20 LSLLFASLL
+20 SLLSMRTTLVMLL
-29 TILPLSVL
+29 LAILPLPAFSE
-37 ADRPNILWI
+37 RPNILWI

-66 NLDALAAEGVAFRR
+66 NLDALANEGVVFER
-80 AYVANPICGP
+80 AYAASPVCAP

-108 MRSGRVPQHQ
+108 MRAGRVPDYQ
-118 IYLPDE
+118 IHLPKE

-151 DRRDLY
+151 DRRNLY
-157 SLGNPLHPY
+157 SFGNPMHPY
-166 SPGSRDDEAGK
+166 SPGSRDDEARKSDSKKGGYK
-177 VDGKQLSKQKLIEM
+177 AVSKKQLMEM
-191 GFTAEKAAEMLAHAS
+191 GFTAEKADKMLAELNK
-206 SDKGKGK
+206 DKGTGK
-213 GTVNYKGLRGSGSWR
+213 VNYKGLRGNGSWR
-228 DVKKGPFFGQMSIPG
+228 DVKEGPFFGQLSIPG
-243 GKGVATIDERLRSL
+243 GKSVEKINEQLRSY
-257 GLEPVDPTKIRVPAQ
+257 GLQPVDPADVRVPAQ

-285 HYNSILRTD
+285 HYNSVQRTD
-294 HRVGELIEQFKDEG
+294 HKVGELVQQFKDEG

-337 HVPFIIAAPG
+337 HIPFIISAPC
-347 MDLIE
+347 MDII
-352 PGTRDDLVNLMDIAA
+352 GSAGRSDLVNLMDIAA
-367 TTLGLAGVEV
+367 TTLGLAGIEI
-377 PEFMDAKDVFAEDFH
+377 PEFMDAKDIFAKDYH
-392 REYIY
+392 RDYIY

-406 IDRTRSV
+406 IDRARSV
-413 MGERFHYIRNFML
+413 TGEQFHYIRNFKL

-436 EMTAHMRDP
+436 EMVAKMRDP
-445 DGKTT
+445 DGTTT
-450 SFMAMRLMADAGEL
+450 SLMAMRRMADEGKL
-464 EGAQMAPYGKRVAEE
+464 QGAQMAPYSERVAEE

-493 AADPGYREQLTRMR
+493 AADPAYQKQLIKMR

-519 KGQYPRSVA
+519 KGQYPRSSG
-528 AMKEITDRFPAGWLK
+528 AMREITDRFPPDWLK
-543 GPEFLK
+543 SSEFRK

>member
-1 MFTLK
+1 M
-6 NLQLSKYRA
+6 SP
-15 LEVLI
+15 
-20 LSLLFASLL
+20 SLLSMRTTLVMLL
-29 TILPLSVL
+29 LAILPLPAFSE
-37 ADRPNILWI
+37 RPNILWI

-66 NLDALAAEGVAFRR
+66 NLDALANEGVVFER
-80 AYVANPICGP
+80 AYAASPVCAP

-108 MRSGRVPQHQ
+108 MRAGRVPDYQ
-118 IYLPDE
+118 IHLPKE

-151 DRRDLY
+151 DRRNLY
-157 SLGNPLHPY
+157 SFGNPMHPY
-166 SPGSRDDEAGK
+166 SPGSRDDEARKSDSKKGGYK
-177 VDGKQLSKQKLIEM
+177 AVSKKQLMEM
-191 GFTAEKAAEMLAHAS
+191 GFTAEKADKMLAELNK
-206 SDKGKGK
+206 DKGTGK
-213 GTVNYKGLRGSGSWR
+213 VNYKGLRGNGSWR
-228 DVKKGPFFGQMSIPG
+228 DVKEGPFFGQLSIPG
-243 GKGVATIDERLRSL
+243 GKSVEKINEQLRSY
-257 GLEPVDPTKIRVPAQ
+257 GLQPVDPADVRVPAQ

-280 QHVAN
+280 QHVAD
-285 HYNSILRTD
+285 HYNSVQRTD
-294 HRVGELIEQFKDEG
+294 HKVGELVRQFKDEG

-337 HVPFIIAAPG
+337 HIPFIIAAPG
-347 MDLIE
+347 MDII
-352 PGTRDDLVNLMDIAA
+352 GSGGRSDLVNLMDIAA
-367 TTLGLAGVEV
+367 TTLGLAGIEI
-377 PEFMDAKDVFAEDFH
+377 PEFMDAKDIFAKDYH
-392 REYIY
+392 RDYIY

-406 IDRTRSV
+406 IDRARSV
-413 MGERFHYIRNFML
+413 TGEQFHYIRNFKL

-436 EMTAHMRDP
+436 EMVAKMRDP
-445 DGKTT
+445 DGTTT
-450 SFMAMRLMADAGEL
+450 SLMAMRRMADEGKL
-464 EGAQMAPYGKRVAEE
+464 QGAQMAPYSERVAEE

-493 AADPGYREQLTRMR
+493 AADPAYQKQLIKMR

-519 KGQYPRSVA
+519 KGQYPRSSG
-528 AMKEITDRFPAGWLK
+528 AMREITDRFPPDWLK
-543 GPEFLK
+543 SSEFRK